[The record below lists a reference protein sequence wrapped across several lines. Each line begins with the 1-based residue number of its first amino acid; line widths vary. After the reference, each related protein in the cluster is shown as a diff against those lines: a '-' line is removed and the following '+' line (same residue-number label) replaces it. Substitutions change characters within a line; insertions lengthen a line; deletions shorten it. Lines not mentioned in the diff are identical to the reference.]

1 MVRAILRKSAAWV
14 AVAALIGAMHVA
26 ASANADELKPVPTK
40 KAAGDCGGCSNCRGS
55 SECDGDC
62 DCGCCDTGCGC
73 DDGCGCGRGCHGCR
87 GREMC
92 PSYGAPHRPDLFYNY
107 YLHNNCGVPAHMYVS
122 PVETPP
128 HVGHTYFTYQPMYP
142 HEWMYKH
149 HRTYVNYYDNAKR
162 KNVVRV
168 HWR

>member
-1 MVRAILRKSAAWV
+1 MVRAILRNSAAWV
-14 AVAALIGAMHVA
+14 AVAALMGTMHFA

-40 KAAGDCGGCSNCRGS
+40 KAAGNGGGCSDCNGGRGCGSGRGCDSGCDSCGGC
-55 SECDGDC
+55 
-62 DCGCCDTGCGC
+62 
-73 DDGCGCGRGCHGCR
+73 DDGCGRGCHGRRCC
-87 GREMC
+87 GEMC
-92 PSYGAPHRPDLFYNY
+92 PPYGAPHRADLFYNY
-107 YLHNNCGVPAHMYVS
+107 YLNNNCGVPAHMYTS
-122 PVETPP
+122 PVQTPP